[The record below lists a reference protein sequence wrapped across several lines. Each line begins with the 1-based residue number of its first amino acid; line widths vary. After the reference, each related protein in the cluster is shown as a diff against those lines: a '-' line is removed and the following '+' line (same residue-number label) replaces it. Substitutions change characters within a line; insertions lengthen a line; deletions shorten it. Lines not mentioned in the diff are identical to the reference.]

1 MEKCIECS
9 FVFKQKTAYEIKE
22 CDWSSDVCS
31 SDLAWLIGYYYNSI
45 SSLFCQE
52 KNKGYPM
59 TKKSNTLPNAPGHF
73 TQVKNKML
81 DAFTSLDL
89 PGNTWKV
96 YFVIIR
102 LTLGYHR
109 EWFTISRSDFEEK
122 TGLCRNEI
130 TKSLQKLDQYNLIHR
145 NRCIQKP
152 KYMINQYVTTWKT
165 SKKSKID
172 SYAPKKVYSHA
183 PKQVHKKRDSSYSK
197 SFKEKKE
204 RKKPF
209 SFSDLEKT
217 KDQIERDFFELFKDY
232 PERTNC
238 KKALE
243 IFRAVVKDSGE
254 LDKIKIALEHY
265 RKKKKKPDSI
275 FHGLGNWMKIWKDF
289 YDMGK
294 LDAERK
300 KAAEEKQRKAD
311 IEAAAERKRIKNL
324 PAPSKDVL
332 DKIKRKNMPGTNW
345 SARPKKKGG

>member
-1 MEKCIECS
+1 M
-9 FVFKQKTAYEIKE
+9 IKNP
-22 CDWSSDVCS
+22 
-31 SDLAWLIGYYYNSI
+31 GT
-45 SSLFCQE
+45 
-52 KNKGYPM
+52 
-59 TKKSNTLPNAPGHF
+59 TKKASRGFTPVDHRMLEAWSLSSFFNNTAR
-73 TQVKNKML
+73 
-81 DAFTSLDL
+81 
-89 PGNTWKV
+89 V
-96 YFVIIR
+96 YFVILR

-109 EWFTISRSDFEEK
+109 EWSKISREDFQEK
-122 TGLCRNEI
+122 TGIHNDLI
-130 TKSLQKLDQYNLIHR
+130 TRSLQRLDQCKIIRRKGHTKNVNY
-145 NRCIQKP
+145 KV
-152 KYMINQYVTTWKT
+152 NQYVTTWKT
-165 SKKSKID
+165 FETTLKGKKSVQKVIQCPTKR
-172 SYAPKKVYSHA
+172 SY
-183 PKQVHKKRDSSYSK
+183 KQKDSSYSMFLK
-197 SFKEKKE
+197 KKKE

-209 SFSDLEKT
+209 SFLDLEKS
-217 KDQIERDFFELFKDY
+217 KDQIERDFFEIFKDY
-232 PERTNC
+232 PKKTNC